1 MWTAK
6 EDARYFSPIFGL
18 PGYRHT
24 SGVGRSW
31 HFVDVYGFI
40 ITGRIFIPL
49 LFVSGQ
55 WARMVADSWIVFP
68 SAWNT
73 FVHYANFRFPPE
85 QDGFYAYNPLQP
97 LVYFFIVFVF
107 APISILA
114 GASMSPA
121 MVNHFPRF
129 PRIFGG
135 RQGARS
141 IHFLMMLCR
150 LGFLAVH
157 VTLAVQIG
165 LERNLNHI
173 VLGTDNL
180 RPLGMHLGF
189 VGLASVLGSWIATP
203 TTSHGKRPAAAA
215 RTKGDFAASAS
226 GYPQSAQPA
235 KPLYE
240 GPNLAAFLAEWKNAG
255 ERGLETDGRKPL

>member
-6 EDARYFSPIFGL
+6 DDARYFSPIFGL

-55 WARMVADSWIVFP
+55 WARMVADSWTVFP

-107 APISILA
+107 APISIL
-114 GASMSPA
+114 
-121 MVNHFPRF
+121 
-129 PRIFGG
+129 
-135 RQGARS
+135 
-141 IHFLMMLCR
+141 
-150 LGFLAVH
+150 
-157 VTLAVQIG
+157 
-165 LERNLNHI
+165 
-173 VLGTDNL
+173 
-180 RPLGMHLGF
+180 
-189 VGLASVLGSWIATP
+189 
-203 TTSHGKRPAAAA
+203 
-215 RTKGDFAASAS
+215 
-226 GYPQSAQPA
+226 
-235 KPLYE
+235 LYE